1 MKKTLNFI
9 QVKKRKYDIMCTS
22 SVKMYAKEIKEAT
35 MQKDFIYEN
44 YLKMPDDLEFEQA
57 MKVYEELLEENLE
70 EDEIYDK
77 LWDHALHCMIDYGS
91 LRAHWK
97 ITPKTD
103 RSNDDRTVMHDS
115 VIHSLDEL
123 AAYTKEHGKEA
134 KWREELG
141 YQRKRIGDFACYVSL
156 IYGVFAR

>member
-1 MKKTLNFI
+1 M
-9 QVKKRKYDIMCTS
+9 RKYDIMCTS
-22 SVKMYAKEIKEAT
+22 SVKMYAKEIKEAI

-156 IYGVFAR
+156 ILSLIHI

>member
-1 MKKTLNFI
+1 
-9 QVKKRKYDIMCTS
+9 
-22 SVKMYAKEIKEAT
+22 

-91 LRAHWK
+91 LRAHWQHIQK
-97 ITPKTD
+97 SMAKKQNGEMNLDIKEKE
-103 RSNDDRTVMHDS
+103 SEILHVMF
-115 VIHSLDEL
+115 L
-123 AAYTKEHGKEA
+123 
-134 KWREELG
+134 
-141 YQRKRIGDFACYVSL
+141 
-156 IYGVFAR
+156 

>member
-1 MKKTLNFI
+1 
-9 QVKKRKYDIMCTS
+9 
-22 SVKMYAKEIKEAT
+22 

-91 LRAHWK
+91 LLYFFGIHFYTTCAHYIIFSHIVRVK
-97 ITPKTD
+97 DLPRIFLCQKYKLTIL
-103 RSNDDRTVMHDS
+103 SIVDS
-115 VIHSLDEL
+115 
-123 AAYTKEHGKEA
+123 
-134 KWREELG
+134 
-141 YQRKRIGDFACYVSL
+141 
-156 IYGVFAR
+156 

>member
-1 MKKTLNFI
+1 
-9 QVKKRKYDIMCTS
+9 
-22 SVKMYAKEIKEAT
+22 

-97 ITPKTD
+97 ITPKT
-103 RSNDDRTVMHDS
+103 
-115 VIHSLDEL
+115 E
-123 AAYTKEHGKEA
+123 YTKEHGKEA

>member
-1 MKKTLNFI
+1 M
-9 QVKKRKYDIMCTS
+9 RKYDIMCTS

-77 LWDHALHCMIDYGS
+77 LWI
-91 LRAHWK
+91 
-97 ITPKTD
+97 
-103 RSNDDRTVMHDS
+103 MHFI
-115 VIHSLDEL
+115 V
-123 AAYTKEHGKEA
+123 
-134 KWREELG
+134 
-141 YQRKRIGDFACYVSL
+141 
-156 IYGVFAR
+156 

>member
-1 MKKTLNFI
+1 M
-9 QVKKRKYDIMCTS
+9 RKYDIMCTS
-22 SVKMYAKEIKEAT
+22 SVKMYAKEIKEAA

-44 YLKMPDDLEFEQA
+44 YLKMPDNLEFEQA

>member
-1 MKKTLNFI
+1 M
-9 QVKKRKYDIMCTS
+9 RKYDIMCTS
-22 SVKMYAKEIKEAT
+22 SVKMYAKEIKEAI

-115 VIHSLDEL
+115 VIHSLDEFGSIYKR
-123 AAYTKEHGKEA
+123 AWQRSKMERKI
-134 KWREELG
+134 G

>member
-1 MKKTLNFI
+1 
-9 QVKKRKYDIMCTS
+9 
-22 SVKMYAKEIKEAT
+22 

-44 YLKMPDDLEFEQA
+44 YLKHSIYPFKKKTIKEHSETA
-57 MKVYEELLEENLE
+57 MLNKYEELLEENLE

>member
-1 MKKTLNFI
+1 M
-9 QVKKRKYDIMCTS
+9 RKYDIMCTS
-22 SVKMYAKEIKEAT
+22 SVKMYAKEIKEAI

-141 YQRKRIGDFACYVSL
+141 YQRKRNYSIHWS
-156 IYGVFAR
+156 

>member
-1 MKKTLNFI
+1 M
-9 QVKKRKYDIMCTS
+9 RKYDIMCTS
-22 SVKMYAKEIKEAT
+22 SVKMYAKEIKETT

-123 AAYTKEHGKEA
+123 AAYTKAHGKEA
-134 KWREELG
+134 KWRDELG

>member
-1 MKKTLNFI
+1 M
-9 QVKKRKYDIMCTS
+9 RKYDIMCTS

-91 LRAHWK
+91 LRTHWK

>member
-1 MKKTLNFI
+1 
-9 QVKKRKYDIMCTS
+9 
-22 SVKMYAKEIKEAT
+22 

-115 VIHSLDEL
+115 VIHIQKSMAKKQNGEKNLDI
-123 AAYTKEHGKEA
+123 KEKES
-134 KWREELG
+134 EILHVM
-141 YQRKRIGDFACYVSL
+141 FL
-156 IYGVFAR
+156 

>member
-1 MKKTLNFI
+1 M
-9 QVKKRKYDIMCTS
+9 RKYDIMCTS

-123 AAYTKEHGKEA
+123 AVYTKEHGKEA
-134 KWREELG
+134 KWRDELG

>member
-1 MKKTLNFI
+1 
-9 QVKKRKYDIMCTS
+9 
-22 SVKMYAKEIKEAT
+22 

-134 KWREELG
+134 KMERRTWISKKKNRRFCMLCFFDLWSICKVKYDESV
-141 YQRKRIGDFACYVSL
+141 KSN
-156 IYGVFAR
+156 FAR

>member
-1 MKKTLNFI
+1 MELNTT
-9 QVKKRKYDIMCTS
+9 KAHG
-22 SVKMYAKEIKEAT
+22 SVTEIT
-35 MQKDFIYEN
+35 VRV
-44 YLKMPDDLEFEQA
+44 LKA
-57 MKVYEELLEENLE
+57 
-70 EDEIYDK
+70 
-77 LWDHALHCMIDYGS
+77 
-91 LRAHWK
+91 
-97 ITPKTD
+97 PKTD

-134 KWREELG
+134 KWRDELG

>member
-1 MKKTLNFI
+1 
-9 QVKKRKYDIMCTS
+9 
-22 SVKMYAKEIKEAT
+22 

-123 AAYTKEHGKEA
+123 AAYTKSMAKKQNGEMNLDIKE
-134 KWREELG
+134 KNRRFCMLCFFDLWSICKVKYDESVKSKFC
-141 YQRKRIGDFACYVSL
+141 QIKRSVRRTL
-156 IYGVFAR
+156 

>member
-1 MKKTLNFI
+1 
-9 QVKKRKYDIMCTS
+9 
-22 SVKMYAKEIKEAT
+22 

-103 RSNDDRTVMHDS
+103 RSNDDRTVMHD
-115 VIHSLDEL
+115 L
-123 AAYTKEHGKEA
+123 
-134 KWREELG
+134 
-141 YQRKRIGDFACYVSL
+141 SL
-156 IYGVFAR
+156 IHI

>member
-1 MKKTLNFI
+1 
-9 QVKKRKYDIMCTS
+9 
-22 SVKMYAKEIKEAT
+22 

-103 RSNDDRTVMHDS
+103 RSNDDRTVMHDKGVLS
-115 VIHSLDEL
+115 VRNRPTFFEIVCS
-123 AAYTKEHGKEA
+123 G
-134 KWREELG
+134 
-141 YQRKRIGDFACYVSL
+141 
-156 IYGVFAR
+156 

>member
-1 MKKTLNFI
+1 
-9 QVKKRKYDIMCTS
+9 
-22 SVKMYAKEIKEAT
+22 

-141 YQRKRIGDFACYVSL
+141 YQRKRN
-156 IYGVFAR
+156 YGIHWS

>member
-1 MKKTLNFI
+1 
-9 QVKKRKYDIMCTS
+9 
-22 SVKMYAKEIKEAT
+22 

-77 LWDHALHCMIDYGS
+77 LS

>member
-1 MKKTLNFI
+1 
-9 QVKKRKYDIMCTS
+9 
-22 SVKMYAKEIKEAT
+22 

-115 VIHSLDEL
+115 VIHSLDE
-123 AAYTKEHGKEA
+123 A
-134 KWREELG
+134 
-141 YQRKRIGDFACYVSL
+141 
-156 IYGVFAR
+156 

>member
-1 MKKTLNFI
+1 M
-9 QVKKRKYDIMCTS
+9 RKYDIMCTS
-22 SVKMYAKEIKEAT
+22 SVKMYAKEIKEAI

-141 YQRKRIGDFACYVSL
+141 YQRKRN
-156 IYGVFAR
+156 YGIHWS

>member
-1 MKKTLNFI
+1 
-9 QVKKRKYDIMCTS
+9 
-22 SVKMYAKEIKEAT
+22 

-70 EDEIYDK
+70 EDAIYDK

-97 ITPKTD
+97 ITTKTD

-134 KWREELG
+134 KWRDELG

>member
-1 MKKTLNFI
+1 
-9 QVKKRKYDIMCTS
+9 
-22 SVKMYAKEIKEAT
+22 

-97 ITPKTD
+97 RAWQ
-103 RSNDDRTVMHDS
+103 RSKMERRTWISKKKNRRFCMLCFFDLWSICKVKYDENVKSKFCQIKRS
-115 VIHSLDEL
+115 VRRTL
-123 AAYTKEHGKEA
+123 
-134 KWREELG
+134 
-141 YQRKRIGDFACYVSL
+141 
-156 IYGVFAR
+156 